1 MKNLKLFYALLFIY
15 FLSACN
21 AGDNRD
27 ILTGLT
33 WSYKKLNLEEAYIT
47 IDNDKLETSE
57 IEYGKRINIVLAGV
71 SGYELDNG
79 KVQIGCKIAVSTSEG
94 KVIIS
99 ADDAFSASY
108 EGGLT
113 PEDAE
118 TLNTSLVIGKPLE
131 IGKEYTWVTHF
142 WDKNGKGTIDTEI
155 KIKIIPRSE

>member
-1 MKNLKLFYALLFIY
+1 MKNLKLFYALLLIY
-15 FLSACN
+15 FLSACS
-21 AGDNRD
+21 AGVNKDL
-27 ILTGLT
+27 LTGLT
-33 WSYKKLNLEEAYIT
+33 WSYKKLSLEEAYIS

-57 IEYGKRINIVLAGV
+57 IEYGRRVNIVLAGV

-79 KVQIGCKIAVSTSEG
+79 KVQIGCKIAVSDSEG
-94 KVIIS
+94 NVIIS

-118 TLNTSLVIGKPLE
+118 ILNTSLVIGKPLE

-155 KIKIIPRSE
+155 KITIIPRSK